1 MTPASTTTRSGRP
14 FVAAVVAGVIASM
27 LLAAC
32 APQAVR
38 DPLAGLATPAPAAA
52 ARAATPRIDPAVAAR
67 ILTIDPERVTERD
80 VRETLVHGPTPQ
92 IVLLH
97 GGVFPVHLVMVSFG
111 RFLMGMGYPEAK
123 VRQPDRSFSISPY
136 TDSTKVAGML
146 AWYYEHDGVRPMLV
160 GHSQGGMLAVK
171 LLHELNGEYG
181 SDIAVWNPQSDEA
194 EARTTIVD
202 PLTGATRPVVGVSVA
217 STLVVGAGGPSAL
230 LPNQW
235 RVISRL
241 RDIPDTTAEFV
252 GYIIEVDLFAWTFS
266 PAAADHFQARGQAK
280 VRNVVL
286 PGWYMHVTLPVTHH
300 LADDP
305 AMRDW
310 LYAYSPGAEERR
322 PPPFDSAADS
332 ALWAA
337 DVWYTIRKHWAL
349 EAQRAVRAQAG
360 REAGR

>member
-1 MTPASTTTRSGRP
+1 MTPAVTGTRRGRP
-14 FVAAVVAGVIASM
+14 FVAAIVAGVIASM

-38 DPLAGLATPAPAAA
+38 DQSAGSGAPA
-52 ARAATPRIDPAVAAR
+52 ARAAKPRIDPAVAAR
-67 ILTIDPERVTERD
+67 ILAIDPERVTERD
-80 VRETLVHGPTPQ
+80 VRETLVHGPTPR

-146 AWYYEHDGVRPMLV
+146 AWWYEHEGARPMLV

-194 EARTTIVD
+194 EPRTTIVD
-202 PLTGATRPVVGVSVA
+202 PLTGATRPVVGLSVA
-217 STLVVGAGGPSAL
+217 STRVVGAGGPSAL

-266 PAAADHFQARGQAK
+266 PAGVDQYTARGQAK

-310 LYAYSPGAEERR
+310 LYAYSPGSEERR

-337 DVWYTIRKHWAL
+337 DVWYTIRKHWVL
-349 EAQRAVRAQAG
+349 EAQRAVRAQAERG
-360 REAGR
+360 AGR

>member
-1 MTPASTTTRSGRP
+1 MTPAATGNRNGRP
-14 FVAAVVAGVIASM
+14 FAAAVVAAM

-32 APQAVR
+32 APPAVR
-38 DPLAGLATPAPAAA
+38 DHPAGLATPAPAAA

-67 ILTIDPERVTERD
+67 ILAIDPERVTERD
-80 VRETLVHGPTPQ
+80 VRETLVHGPTPR

-123 VRQPDRSFSISPY
+123 LRQPDRSFSISPY

-146 AWYYEHDGVRPMLV
+146 AWYYEQDGVRPTLV

-181 SDIAVWNPQSDEA
+181 GDIAVWNPHSDEA

-202 PLTGATRPVVGVSVA
+202 PLTGATRPVVGLSVA

-252 GYIIEVDLFAWTFS
+252 GYTLEVDLFAWTFS
-266 PAAADHFQARGQAK
+266 PAGVDHFEARGQAK

-286 PGWYMHVTLPVTHH
+286 PGWYLHVTLPVTHH
-300 LADDP
+300 LPGDP

-310 LYAYSPGAEERR
+310 LYAYTPGAEQQR

-349 EAQRAVRAQAG
+349 EAQRAVRALAERG
-360 REAGR
+360 AAR